1 MKTHEKFP
9 TSLREAKAII
19 YFKQEYRD
27 ENDLETWLSRWLS
40 VVEKFSPPP
49 LVQNTLVA
57 TTEKQKEEI
66 RKLRHHI
73 PSQVNEKWK
82 LYRKVGGG
90 KVGSDWWVPV
100 SQIDKMMTYVYETG
114 KKSGIPFLAFAHI
127 GRGHPHVNYLC
138 KTAEEKNRAEKM
150 LIDSCRKAVELGGG
164 VAGEHGIG
172 KLHRNLVPIQWPAKK
187 INQMR
192 QIKLTYDPHWIL
204 GRGNILNSI

>member
-1 MKTHEKFP
+1 M
-9 TSLREAKAII
+9 
-19 YFKQEYRD
+19 
-27 ENDLETWLSRWLS
+27 
-40 VVEKFSPPP
+40 
-49 LVQNTLVA
+49 
-57 TTEKQKEEI
+57 
-66 RKLRHHI
+66 
-73 PSQVNEKWK
+73 
-82 LYRKVGGG
+82 
-90 KVGSDWWVPV
+90 
-100 SQIDKMMTYVYETG
+100 
-114 KKSGIPFLAFAHI
+114 AFAHI